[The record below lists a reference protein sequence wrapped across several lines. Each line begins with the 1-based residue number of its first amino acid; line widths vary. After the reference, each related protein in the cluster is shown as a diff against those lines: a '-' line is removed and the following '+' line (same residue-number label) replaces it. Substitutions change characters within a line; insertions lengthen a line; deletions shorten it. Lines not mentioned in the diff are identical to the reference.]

1 MNKIIEFNS
10 FSFSENTFYSISG
23 ANNSGKT
30 TFIRLLQ
37 KELYSDSIIVNKK
50 NINNYTINELN
61 NIIRGVIPLEIDFLS
76 NTLIEELT
84 TRNNN
89 MELQDYLLKGLKIKS
104 ISKNKF
110 NELSKR
116 EIVLSQIVIA
126 LSYKPQVLLLD
137 SISNY
142 LSNTDMKNLYKL
154 LNDYRSKYNLTV
166 ITTTNKLEDT
176 LYSDYLYIIENNEVF
191 LEGKPLEVLEKDNI
205 LNKLGLSIPFMIDL
219 SVKLRDYN
227 LIDNIELD
235 KDRMVDIL
243 WK

>member
-1 MNKIIEFNS
+1 MNKIIEYNNFI
-10 FSFSENTFYSISG
+10 FSKNTFYSISG

-37 KELYSDSIIVNKK
+37 KELYSDSIVVNKK
-50 NINNYTINELN
+50 NINNYTMNELN
-61 NIIRGVIPLEIDFLS
+61 TIIRGVIPLEISFLS
-76 NTLIEELT
+76 NNLIEELT
-84 TRNNN
+84 IRNNN
-89 MELQDYLLKGLKIKS
+89 KELQDYLLKGLKIKS
-104 ISKNKF
+104 ISKIKF

-142 LSNTDMKNLYKL
+142 LSNSDMKNLYKL

-205 LNKLGLSIPFMIDL
+205 LNKLGLNIPFMIDL